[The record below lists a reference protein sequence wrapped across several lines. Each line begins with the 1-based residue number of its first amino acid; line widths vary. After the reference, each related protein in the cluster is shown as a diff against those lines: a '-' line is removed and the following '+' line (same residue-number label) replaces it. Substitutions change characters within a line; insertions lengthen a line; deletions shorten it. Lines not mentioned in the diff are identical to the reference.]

1 MPRVTSNLGT
11 WARPPIGRPPNPKA
25 TAVDEHID
33 PDDDDFA
40 RRLASRLGSGV
51 ERSLEGILDELEDI
65 SLWLMERAAGGGIPE
80 ARMATAAET
89 VRKLH
94 HRSRPVPRQL
104 GRIVAAAT
112 LAGAR
117 IGAELRRA
125 LDEVAEDGTF
135 RSQDGAPSGR
145 WYEMVDLSDL
155 GKPAEIAGAAGPDEP
170 VADEPAADDPV
181 PDEASP
187 DEVPP

>member
-1 MPRVTSNLGT
+1 
-11 WARPPIGRPPNPKA
+11 
-25 TAVDEHID
+25 VDEHTD

-40 RRLASRLGSGV
+40 RRLASRVGSGV

-65 SLWLMERAAGGGIPE
+65 SLWLMERAAGGGIPDE
-80 ARMATAAET
+80 RIATAADT

-135 RSQDGAPSGR
+135 RAEDSAPSGR
-145 WYEMVDLSDL
+145 WYEMVDVSDL
-155 GKPAEIAGAAGPDEP
+155 GEPAEIAGGDAPEKP
-170 VADEPAADDPV
+170 VADAPAEAAPDEHPPDEAP
-181 PDEASP
+181 PDEAS
-187 DEVPP
+187 